1 MLFVEPKVSVKERIG
16 NPCHPP
22 TAKAAIHQSCV
33 RTVSNPVR
41 ATAFVAFFHEIFSSL
56 TAALGAQRTA
66 PIITK
71 KIELPFIDPAT
82 VTSKAKTA
90 GHRHPCFVTAAAID
104 KTNQGKIA
112 NGSKRADCPVIC
124 PSTNGL
130 NM

>member
-1 MLFVEPKVSVKERIG
+1 MLFVEPKVSVRERMG

-90 GHRHPCFVTAAAID
+90 GHRHPCLLLPPPLIKPA
-104 KTNQGKIA
+104 KGK
-112 NGSKRADCPVIC
+112 
-124 PSTNGL
+124 
-130 NM
+130 